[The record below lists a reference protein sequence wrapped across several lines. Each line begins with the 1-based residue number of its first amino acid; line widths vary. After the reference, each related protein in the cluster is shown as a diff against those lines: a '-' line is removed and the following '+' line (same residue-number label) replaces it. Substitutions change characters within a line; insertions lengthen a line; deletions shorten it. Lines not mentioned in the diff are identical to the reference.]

1 MELCS
6 NNSSNEK
13 SSRLTTRKKNRS
25 AIVFGRCYISNDS
38 YYDAGVVSVKGSV
51 IQ

>member
-1 MELCS
+1 MRKVVEIQPDR
-6 NNSSNEK
+6 EK
-13 SSRLTTRKKNRS
+13 GG
-25 AIVFGRCYISNDS
+25 AIDFGMCYISNDS